1 MSFQEANFYFLVH
14 VVNQVSPAGPQG
26 EEKREQRFFFS
37 LVLLGQA
44 GHTFLTAGLNA
55 ALVHGLRPAE
65 CSKCTSHMLR
75 GKGSDFTDKN
85 IVLV

>member
-14 VVNQVSPAGPQG
+14 VVNQVSPTGPRG
-26 EEKREQRFFFS
+26 RRGGNSVFFS
-37 LVLLGQA
+37 LVLLGQV
-44 GHTFLTAGLNA
+44 GHTFLTAGLDA

-65 CSKCTSHMLR
+65 CFKCTSHMLR